1 MMNYPQTPSQLGVR
15 PAAQLSTSLV
25 SQALAWMFVGLAITA
40 AVSWVVAESAGLSA
54 AAHSLF
60 LPALILQLVL
70 VVVISAGIQRIS
82 ATMALGLFFVYAA
95 LTGFVFS
102 LIFLA
107 YDIGTITLAF
117 TSASAMFGASAV
129 FGFVTKRDLSV
140 FARFFIMALIGIIV
154 SSMLNLLFF
163 HSSGVSLLVSYLGV
177 ALFAG
182 ITAWDIQR
190 IKNGDLAAM
199 AGSMEKASVI
209 GALHLYLDF
218 INIFLFMLRIFGG
231 GGGR

>member
-1 MMNYPQTPSQLGVR
+1 VSWFVSNDASLAA
-15 PAAQLSTSLV
+15 AAQT
-25 SQALAWMFVGLAITA
+25 
-40 AVSWVVAESAGLSA
+40 
-54 AAHSLF
+54 LF
-60 LPALILQLVL
+60 LPGIIVQLVL
-70 VVVISAGIQRIS
+70 VVVISGAIRRIS
-82 ATMALGLFFVYAA
+82 ATLALGLFFVYAA

-102 LIFLA
+102 ILFLA
-107 YDIGTITLAF
+107 YNLPTITLAF
-117 TSASAMFGASAV
+117 ASASAMFGVSAV

-140 FARFFIMALIGIIV
+140 FARFFMMALVGIIV
-154 SSMLNLLFF
+154 ASVLNLFF
-163 HSSGVSLLVSYLGV
+163 FQSSGLALLVSYAGV

-218 INIFLFMLRIFGG
+218 INMFLFLLRIFGG
-231 GGGR
+231 GGRR

>member
-1 MMNYPQTPSQLGVR
+1 MNYPQTPSQLGVR
-15 PAAQLSTSLV
+15 PATRLSTGLV
-25 SQALAWMFVGLAITA
+25 SQALAWMFAGLAITA
-40 AVSWVVAESAGLSA
+40 VVSWAVAGSPGLSA
-54 AAHSLF
+54 AAQNLF
-60 LPALILQLVL
+60 FPAIILQLVL
-70 VVVISAGIQRIS
+70 VVAISAGIQRIS
-82 ATMALGLFFVYAA
+82 ATLALGLFFGYAA

-102 LIFLA
+102 IIFLA

-117 TSASAMFGASAV
+117 ASASAMFGASAA

-140 FARFFIMALIGIIV
+140 FARFFMMALIGIIV
-154 SSMLNLLFF
+154 SSFLNLLFF
-163 HSSGVSLLVSYLGV
+163 HSNGVSLLVSYLGV

-190 IKNGDLAAM
+190 IKNGDLAAW

-218 INIFLFMLRIFGG
+218 INIFLFLLRIFGG
-231 GGGR
+231 GGNR